1 MAKFPHLPL
10 KTILDGSYKFKRFA
24 GRGKSQRSLDNL
36 KNREA
41 HGTSLLEMAQA
52 IRQLNT
58 DVVQWRREQGLP
70 DIPDE
75 HIIPLLLQVDPQVF
89 NIETLKGFG
98 MEIIAEEENGLILG
112 ASVDQFKSLKE
123 KIDNFIKDKNQGT
136 ALLWQIEQGQQW
148 RPDYIL
154 SEDLY
159 WKWLDGIHDE
169 EIFTVDIS
177 ISCYLKKSDYP
188 VHAKEMSD
196 ETYQKRLSNWY
207 ETNLV
212 TDAEL
217 DQLMMRRQDQVQTFI
232 ELGGGNLVGGFV
244 EYQDSFGFRTELNGR
259 ALKDIVLN
267 YPYVFEIAEHC
278 EIEHQVLTHEDF
290 GEIECTI
297 LPPSVDSPNICIIDS
312 GIQQNHIL
320 LEPAILQ
327 DRSMNFVPNEI
338 TVADQVPN
346 GGHGTKVSGAVLY
359 GSSIPRTGTVYAPFF
374 LTNMRVLDAGKAMSS
389 LLFEPELMH
398 TIADHNGDITIF
410 NLSINTR
417 SPCRTRHMSQ
427 WASAIDMISH
437 EESKI
442 FVISAGNINVS
453 GTFANRPGIKEHI
466 EANRPYPGYLLEPSS
481 RIADPAQ
488 SIFAITVGSVCLD
501 EFNDPDRSSFGKK
514 DYPSSFSRSGM
525 GMWGAIKPEV
535 VEYGGDWIKEKAG
548 NNNFTIMPDTSPELV
563 KTGLHGVGRVDIG
576 TSFSAPKVTNILG
589 HLQKLFPGEHPL
601 FYKAL
606 LIQSARLPEAIWH
619 NPQVRH
625 LRHMGYGIPSLDR
638 AIDNNPFR
646 ITFTETGKIAP
657 KKAKI
662 FSVKVP
668 EEMRRQGE
676 AYDILVEISLCYTA
690 EPRRTRKNLR
700 SYLSS
705 WLTWDS
711 SKLGQSSQAFH
722 ADVLKEMI
730 ENNWD
735 QDEEEPEDPRSIKW
749 TIWSNSK
756 WGKIKDAR
764 RQASANQ
771 KDWVILK
778 SYDLPAEMS
787 FAVIGHKGWENDL
800 VKEIPYAF
808 VVSFEILNTEIEI
821 YEIMQ
826 QVNVE
831 VPIQASI

>member
-10 KTILDGSYKFKRFA
+10 RTILDGSFKFKGFA
-24 GRGKSQRSLDNL
+24 GRGKSQRSLNNL

-41 HGTSLLEMAQA
+41 HGTSLLKMAQA
-52 IRQLNT
+52 IQQLNT
-58 DVVQWRREQGLP
+58 DVLQWRKEQGLP
-70 DIPDE
+70 DLPDE
-75 HIIPLLLQVDPQVF
+75 HIIPILLQVDPQVF
-89 NIETLKGFG
+89 NIETLRGFG
-98 MEIIAEEENGLILG
+98 MEVIAEEENGLILG
-112 ASVDQFKSLKE
+112 ASVDQFTSLKE
-123 KIDNFIKDKNQGT
+123 KISKFIKDKNQGT

-159 WKWLDGIHDE
+159 WKWLDGIEDE
-169 EIFTVDIS
+169 EPFTVDIS
-177 ISCYLKKSDYP
+177 ISCHLKKSDYP
-188 VHAKEMSD
+188 IQSKEMSD
-196 ETYQKRLSNWY
+196 ETYQTRLSNWY
-207 ETNLV
+207 EATLV

-217 DQLMMRRQDQVQTFI
+217 DQLMMKRQDQVQTFI
-232 ELGGGNLVGGFV
+232 ELGGGNLIGGFV
-244 EYQDSFGFRTELNGR
+244 EYKDSFGFRAELNGR

-267 YPYVFEIAEHC
+267 YPYVFEIAEHT
-278 EIEHQVLTHEDF
+278 EIDRQVLTHEDF
-290 GEIECTI
+290 GEMECTI
-297 LPPSVDSPNICIIDS
+297 LTPSVDSPNICIIDS
-312 GIQQNHIL
+312 GIQQNHLL
-320 LEPAILQ
+320 LEPAILPN
-327 DRSMNFVPNEI
+327 RSMNFVPNE
-338 TVADQVPN
+338 TTMADQVPN
-346 GGHGTKVSGAVLY
+346 GGHGTKVAGAVLY
-359 GSSIPRTGTVYAPFF
+359 GSSIPRIGTIQAPFF

-417 SPCRTRHMSQ
+417 VPCRTRHMSQ

-437 EESKI
+437 EENKI
-442 FVISAGNINVS
+442 FVISAGNINDS
-453 GTFANRPGIKEHI
+453 GTFVNRPGIKEHI
-466 EANRPYPGYLLEPSS
+466 AANRPYPGYLLESSS

-488 SIFAITVGSVCLD
+488 SLFAITVGSVCLD
-501 EFNDPDRSSFGKK
+501 EFNDPDRASFGKK

-525 GMWGAIKPEV
+525 GMWGSIKPEV

-548 NNNFTIMPDTSPELV
+548 NNLTILPDTSPELV
-563 KTGLHGVGRVDIG
+563 KTGLYGVGRVDIG
-576 TSFSAPKVTNILG
+576 TSFSAPKVTYILG
-589 HLQKLFPGEHPL
+589 HLQKLFPDEHPL
-601 FYKAL
+601 LYKAL
-606 LIQSARLPEAIWH
+606 LIQSARLPEVVWH
-619 NPQVRH
+619 DPHVRH

-638 AIDNNPFR
+638 AIDNTPFR

-676 AYDILVEISLCYTA
+676 AYDILVEVSLCYTA

-700 SYLSS
+700 SYLSA

-722 ADVLKEMI
+722 ADVLKEMT
-730 ENNWD
+730 ENDWD
-735 QDEEEPEDPRSIKW
+735 QDEEEPEDPHSIRW
-749 TIWSNSK
+749 TIWSNGK

-778 SYDLPAEMS
+778 SFELPAELS
-787 FAVIGHKGWENDL
+787 FAVIGHKGWESDL
-800 VKEIPYAF
+800 VQDIPYAF
-808 VVSFEILNTEIEI
+808 VVSFEILNSEIEI

-831 VPIQASI
+831 VPIQVNV